1 MKRARGFTLVELV
14 VVVAIIGILAAI
26 AIPSYNSHLRK
37 GRRAEAQSYLLD
49 IANLQQQ
56 YLMDARAYALDPNA
70 TTTLNKPPPSSVSN
84 FYTITVTAAPAPAA
98 QPSFLITATV
108 KTGPQLND
116 GSLTLDS
123 TGAKTRYGAYPS
135 AAATGW

>member
-26 AIPSYNSHLRK
+26 AIPSYQSHLRK

-56 YLMDARAYALDPNA
+56 YLMDARVYALDPNA
-70 TTTLNKPPPSSVSN
+70 TTTLNKAPPSSISN
-84 FYTITVTAAPAPAA
+84 FYTVTVVAGAAT
-98 QPSFLITATV
+98 PSFLITATPR
-108 KTGPQLND
+108 TGPQLSD
-116 GSLTLDS
+116 GALTLDN
-123 TGAKTRYGAYPS
+123 TGAKTRNGVS
-135 AAATGW
+135 GW